1 MNSGGWGYNPNKY
14 LFRNGK
20 GWWMRVQPY
29 DPAKTER
36 LAFNMKTR
44 DIEEAR
50 KRRDEMIASN
60 GWRFAR

>member
-1 MNSGGWGYNPNKY
+1 MNKGGWGYNPNKY

-36 LAFNMKTR
+36 FAFNMKTR

-50 KRRDEMIASN
+50 RRRDEMIASN

>member
-1 MNSGGWGYNPNKY
+1 MNRRGWGNGPNKY
-14 LFRNGK
+14 LWQNGK

-29 DPAKTER
+29 DPVKTER
-36 LAFNMKTR
+36 LAFNLKTR
-44 DIEEAR
+44 DLEEAR

>member
-29 DPAKTER
+29 DPTKTER

-50 KRRDEMIASN
+50 RKRDEMIASN

>member
-1 MNSGGWGYNPNKY
+1 
-14 LFRNGK
+14 
-20 GWWMRVQPY
+20 MRVQPY

>member
-1 MNSGGWGYNPNKY
+1 MNKGGLGYNPNKY

-50 KRRDEMIASN
+50 RRRDEMIASN

>member
-1 MNSGGWGYNPNKY
+1 
-14 LFRNGK
+14 
-20 GWWMRVQPY
+20 MRVQPY

-44 DIEEAR
+44 DLEEAR
-50 KRRDEMIASN
+50 RKRDEMIAVN